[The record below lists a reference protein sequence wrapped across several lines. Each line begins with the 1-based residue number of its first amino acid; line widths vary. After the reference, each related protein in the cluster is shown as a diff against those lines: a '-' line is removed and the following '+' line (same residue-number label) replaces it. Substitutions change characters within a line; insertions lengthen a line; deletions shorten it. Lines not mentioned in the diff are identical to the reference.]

1 MKQIKTIERRISR
14 HYELIEKFRNDN
26 TLDKEQKKRAIF
38 KLQMLIREL
47 KWILNLFS
55 NSYSEKEMGIKTL

>member
-1 MKQIKTIERRISR
+1 MKQIKTIERRIAK

-47 KWILNLFS
+47 KWILN
-55 NSYSEKEMGIKTL
+55 

>member
-1 MKQIKTIERRISR
+1 MKQIKTIERKIAKHS
-14 HYELIEKFRNDN
+14 ELIEKFRNDK

-47 KWILNLFS
+47 KWVLN
-55 NSYSEKEMGIKTL
+55 

>member
-1 MKQIKTIERRISR
+1 MKQIKTIERRIVKHS
-14 HYELIEKFRNDN
+14 ESIEKFRNDN

-47 KWILNLFS
+47 KWILN
-55 NSYSEKEMGIKTL
+55 

>member
-1 MKQIKTIERRISR
+1 MKQIKTIERRIAKHS
-14 HYELIEKFRNDN
+14 ELIEKFRNDN

-47 KWILNLFS
+47 KWILN
-55 NSYSEKEMGIKTL
+55 

>member
-1 MKQIKTIERRISR
+1 MKQIKTIERKITK
-14 HYELIEKFRNDN
+14 HYKLIEKFRNDN

-47 KWILNLFS
+47 KWVLN
-55 NSYSEKEMGIKTL
+55 